1 MSVDYTSLDRLP
13 RVKVEDLPL
22 MPAVKPPKDVMD
34 DVNSPAHYIKNGFEV
49 IDIIEAFRLNYQLGN
64 VVKYVLRHQE
74 KGNPLKDLKKA
85 RWYINREIENMEKQ
99 KDVSTF

>member
-13 RVKVEDLPL
+13 KVKDIPP
-22 MPAVKPPKDVMD
+22 MPPVKPPKDVMD
-34 DVNSPAHYIKNGFEV
+34 DVEHPAHYIREGLEV
-49 IDIIEAFRLNYQLGN
+49 IDIIEAFKLNYQLGN

-99 KDVSTF
+99 ADVSTF